1 MQLWQLR
8 SRRGEPHRKSRS
20 AITAASTTKSKVH
33 HVRGEPLVL
42 VHEVPC
48 LGSALAPPALIPP
61 RGGVQAARHTGHD
74 NEREHMKQRH
84 LCPRPA
90 EVVPVSP
97 PPEDIPQK
105 LLTIHIVLPKRVL

>member
-48 LGSALAPPALIPP
+48 
-61 RGGVQAARHTGHD
+61 GGVQAARHTGHD